1 VKKLFKLTT
10 NSPEETMA
18 VGEKLGQ
25 VLKPGDVIT
34 LTGDLGAGKTYFS
47 KGVGK
52 GLGVSDHITSPTFTI
67 INEYSGRLPLYHV
80 DAYRVGNSDE
90 VYDLGLE
97 EYLFGEG
104 VTLIEW
110 PQVLEEV
117 LPQQVL
123 EIEIVK
129 DEKME
134 NQRSFNLNP
143 GGSRYDDLIREL
155 TEK

>member
-1 VKKLFKLTT
+1 
-10 NSPEETMA
+10 MA